1 MKHILLILALVIVI
15 APTNASVDKLP
26 ISIWTPP
33 RPLNE
38 EAVKTVAEGN
48 FNLYFDYFDTTP
60 EMQKDILNWAEKY
73 GIGVKI
79 YDNRLIDADWTK
91 PDFKERMD
99 GVLKDYKGYPA
110 LWGYHVTDEPAPWS
124 FYNITRK
131 NEYIRERDPGK
142 VVFTNLF
149 PYGITMTSAPFFDKG
164 THQRYVEEFMCLC
177 RPDMLS
183 YDIYVL
189 AKDMKNDNLN
199 GFFNNIEIIRDKA
212 LKYNVPINACIL
224 SVEHGGYRDPTPED
238 LRWQIYN
245 TLVYGGKGFIY
256 FTYAHP
262 DYDPMFVYGDALL
275 DKEGKTTHR
284 YYAAQ
289 KLNGEVAEM
298 GDLLMSLTSVGVF
311 HTGKPVATM
320 TKPVPA
326 ENFIQLEGGD
336 FVLGQFLSESGDMYA
351 MVANRLMRES
361 QTAVLTFAQGVKV
374 SEVKPHCGHGV
385 QTAPNKW
392 QKTLEPGDGVLIKIE
407 TGDLKYA
414 KWNYN
419 FKHMPNVAIYA
430 PDGESVK
437 AAEVVRA
444 KLEGKIVVN
453 IIGGDAPDPALLAR
467 RLDSEAY
474 IIFGDKDYYLLT
486 GRHEGKR
493 LAGLIDPEAVEDY
506 DAFAGF
512 IGNVYCPAVIVS
524 HRNSEMI
531 AEGLSE
537 FFN

>member
-1 MKHILLILALVIVI
+1 MKKLLAISALTILS
-15 APTNASVDKLP
+15 APGFAVGKLP

-33 RPLNE
+33 RPRNE

-60 EMQKDILNWAEKY
+60 EMQKDILNYAEKY
-73 GIGVKI
+73 GIEVKI
-79 YDNRLIDADWTK
+79 YDNRLIEADWTK
-91 PDFKERMD
+91 PDFKERLD
-99 GVLKDYKGYPA
+99 GVLADYKDYPA
-110 LWGYHVTDEPAPWS
+110 TWGYHVTDEPAPWG
-124 FYNITRK
+124 FYNIVRK
-131 NEYIRERDPGK
+131 NEYLRERDPGR

-149 PYGITMTSAPFFDKG
+149 PYGVTDMAASYFDHG
-164 THQRYVEEFMCLC
+164 IHQRYIEEFLCLT

-189 AKDMKNDNLN
+189 AKDIKNDNLN
-199 GFFNNIEIIRDKA
+199 GFFNNIEIARDKA
-212 LKYNVPINACIL
+212 LKYNVPFNACIL

-311 HTGKPVATM
+311 HTGKQVASM

-326 ENFIQLEGGD
+326 ENFIRLEGGD
-336 FVLGQFLSESGDMYA
+336 FVLGQFVSKGGEMYA
-351 MVANRLMRES
+351 MVTNRLMRET
-361 QTAVLTFAQGVKV
+361 QTAYLTFAQNVKV
-374 SEVKPHCGHGV
+374 SEVRPHGGHGV
-385 QTAPNKW
+385 QTAPDKW

-407 TGDLKYA
+407 TGDIKYA

-419 FKHMPNVAIYA
+419 VKHMPTVSICA
-430 PDGESVK
+430 PDEESVK
-437 AAEVVRA
+437 AAESVKT

-453 IIGGDAPDPALLAR
+453 IIGGDVKDPARLAR

-486 GRHEGKR
+486 GRHEGRR
-493 LAGLIDPEAVEDY
+493 LASLIDPEAVEDY
-506 DAFAGF
+506 NAFAGF
-512 IGNVYCPAVIVS
+512 IGNIYCPAVILS
-524 HRNSEMI
+524 HRDGEVI
-531 AEGLSE
+531 ADGLLKYFE
-537 FFN
+537 